1 MKNDVLLE
9 VQGIKKEVGSKHAS
23 ISESASKKLFNSIV
37 RIEKGQLFA
46 TGFFL
51 KLKIK
56 DIYLHCLLTNHH
68 VISQEDINNSKT
80 INIYFGEKQNEK
92 KRYIKL
98 DKKERYIKCFKEPI
112 DVTVIEIINN
122 DNIPENKYLSPDL
135 NYINGFDNY
144 KNKDFYLAGYPKS
157 QNFKKE
163 RHCSSGKILSVNN
176 YLFKHSLD
184 TSEGSSGSPICLLEN
199 QLAIGIHMGGIEIK
213 KINVGTFIGYILD
226 ELNKEDIKP
235 YNFNFKVQN
244 NIIIRNKYF
253 FTLEEYKDKICYF
266 HKIISKYYN
275 NLTENYFYE
284 AFIDVNHYLLNSNSN
299 INLNKKRE
307 DFLSELEDFNNI
319 NVNYKKIIFASEILE
334 DINSL
339 LHSNFEKTLEIF
351 GYFIAGIMYALDKCG
366 NTLYCEL
373 KIDSLLYNK
382 IEMDLSDLKLFQQN
396 INEIISFKTFLCDL
410 TTLEHLHGQIYRLFK
425 DSNSFFKKIYS
436 ELVENKKYTVSI
448 KINYQYNP
456 KWKTNCFSVS
466 KTTISLPAKI
476 FQFFSFFR
484 IKNVII
490 NENNF
495 EGEILLDSI
504 PRKEILEEKLYNEFD
519 TNFISY
525 NINENIFEIL
535 N

>member
-1 MKNDVLLE
+1 MKNDDFLE
-9 VQGIKKEVGSKHAS
+9 GQNIKNELGLNHAS
-23 ISESASKKLFNSIV
+23 IPESASKKLFNSIV
-37 RIEKGQLFA
+37 RIEKGQIFA
-46 TGFFL
+46 TGFFI
-51 KLKIK
+51 KFKIK
-56 DIYLHCLLTNHH
+56 EIFLHCLLTNHH
-68 VISQEDINNSKT
+68 VITQEDVNSNKG

-92 KRYIKL
+92 ERYIIL
-98 DKKERYIKCFKEPI
+98 DKKERFIKCFKEPI
-112 DVTVIEIINN
+112 DITVIAINN
-122 DNIPENKYLSPDL
+122 KDNIPENKFLNPDL

-157 QNFKKE
+157 KNYKKE
-163 RHCSSGKILSVNN
+163 RHCSSGKIVSVNN
-176 YLFKHSLD
+176 YIFTHSLD
-184 TSEGSSGSPICLLEN
+184 TNEGSSGSPICFIEN
-199 QLAIGIHMGGIEIK
+199 PLVIGIHRGGIETK
-213 KINVGTFIGYILD
+213 KINIGTFIGYIVD
-226 ELNKEDIKP
+226 ELNKEDISHYY
-235 YNFNFKVQN
+235 YNSKLQN
-244 NIIIRNKYF
+244 KNTEKNKYF
-253 FTLEEYKDKICYF
+253 FTLEEYIDKICNF